1 MLLVLILHTNHHV
14 WCPCQDDHPNED
26 ATIQKISNSSR
37 EYYTLIS
44 LISQTIFKQLQM
56 QPFKHPCIV
65 WGIHLPDIVLP
76 WQKSSCQNIPFI
88 HKLQFSFEERHYFFI
103 KKYYPYKIYS
113 SPLNMQRS
121 FLRNVV
127 FLSLIVRCS
136 LPSIIQYVFQNIRF
150 LHNMQCVIDIFYCCQ
165 KRCNDQCTLKTP
177 WKKNCFIFLQIR
189 NNSLAKKIY
198 FVKTMQYIL

>member
-1 MLLVLILHTNHHV
+1 MHSVRHSSARYSVAL
-14 WCPCQDDHPNED
+14 
-26 ATIQKISNSSR
+26 AKIFMSKC
-37 EYYTLIS
+37 TFH
-44 LISQTIFKQLQM
+44 SQTAIFLRGKAL
-56 QPFKHPCIV
+56 
-65 WGIHLPDIVLP
+65 L
-76 WQKSSCQNIPFI
+76 
-88 HKLQFSFEERHYFFI
+88 FFI

-121 FLRNVV
+121 FLRNVFV
-127 FLSLIVRCS
+127 LSLVVWCS

-177 WKKNCFIFLQIR
+177 WKKNRFIFLQIR
-189 NNSLAKKIY
+189 SNSLAKKIY

>member
-1 MLLVLILHTNHHV
+1 MLLVLILHTNHH
-14 WCPCQDDHPNED
+14 CCQDDHPNED
-26 ATIQKISNSSR
+26 ATILKKSNSSR

-76 WQKSSCQNIPFI
+76 WQKYSCQNIPFI

-150 LHNMQCVIDIFYCCQ
+150 LHNMQCVIDIFYC
-165 KRCNDQCTLKTP
+165 NAH
-177 WKKNCFIFLQIR
+177 WKLLERRTVLYSFK
-189 NNSLAKKIY
+189 
-198 FVKTMQYIL
+198 